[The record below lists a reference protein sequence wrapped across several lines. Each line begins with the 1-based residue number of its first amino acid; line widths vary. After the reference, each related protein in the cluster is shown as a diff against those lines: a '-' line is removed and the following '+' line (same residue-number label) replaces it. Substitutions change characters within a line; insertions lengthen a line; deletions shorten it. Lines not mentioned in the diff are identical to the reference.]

1 MALRT
6 SDAAGKAPE
15 KAIVSVDCP
24 NLPIVFKRLPAL
36 VTGARLHRRQSMSR
50 RQKYP
55 AHSDTKT
62 TRQSVFW
69 TSIPVFLWPP
79 RRYQIGCLLGLWL
92 ESTE

>member
-24 NLPIVFKRLPAL
+24 NLPMVFKRLPAL
-36 VTGARLHRRQSMSR
+36 VTGARLHRRQTMSR

-62 TRQSVFW
+62 AGSPYSGLRFSSSFGPQEDIKSVAFW
-69 TSIPVFLWPP
+69 AC
-79 RRYQIGCLLGLWL
+79 G
-92 ESTE
+92 